1 MGEKDRKL
9 KICNIT
15 EIGQYH
21 YSNNDKSPL
30 QQKLLSIEDSFLP
43 VLPPLYI

>member
-1 MGEKDRKL
+1 MGKKDRKL

-15 EIGQYH
+15 ELGLY
-21 YSNNDKSPL
+21 YNSNNDESPL
-30 QQKLLSIEDSFLP
+30 QQKLLSIEDSFHP